1 MAGRSLSSALAAH
14 LAKPATSTC
23 FLLKVTP
30 ARSGAT
36 PFGITTL
43 DADVTYDDGTGPMTY
58 RAKRGYTAF
67 DVQTASDLSVDNSE
81 AQGLLAEY
89 PADGMTAAGIAKG
102 LYDSARFV
110 QYLVNYN
117 DLTMGHVVINAG
129 QVGQVSNIDDM
140 TVKMEMRSLTQIL
153 KQNSIIETTSITC
166 RAKFGDARCKM
177 PLYWYSSAVASVG
190 AESDRVFTMTTKP
203 GGGDASSG
211 STGPVSAVPFGHGDG
226 SKLAFQLLD
235 TAGQPLTGGFA
246 VSAIKINGTTQSGS
260 SYSISGTGLVTF
272 TTTPST
278 AAQLTW
284 DGTVTL
290 FPSGYFSPGVVAW
303 LTGDNAGTENE
314 IESYDSSTGTVTLAI
329 PANVTLQVGDTLQI
343 RRDCDYSK
351 AMCRDTYNNLLNMR
365 AEPELPRAD
374 GTDLMSPT
382 TAAPSN

>member
-1 MAGRSLSSALAAH
+1 MSSALAAH
-14 LAKPATSTC
+14 LAQPATTTC
-23 FLLKVTP
+23 YLLKITP
-30 ARSGAT
+30 IRTGAS

-43 DADVTYDDGTGPMTY
+43 DADVTYDDGTGSMVY

-67 DVQTASDLSVDNSE
+67 DVQTASNLSVDNSE

-89 PADGMTAAGIAKG
+89 PADGMTAAGIAQG

-117 DLTMGHVVINAG
+117 DLTMGHCIINAG
-129 QVGQVSNIDDM
+129 QVGQVSNIDEL

-153 KQNSIIETTSITC
+153 KQDSIIETTSITC
-166 RAKFGDARCKM
+166 RAKFGDERCKM
-177 PLYWYSSAVASVG
+177 PLYWYSSAVATVG
-190 AESDRVFTMTTKP
+190 AESDRVFTLTTRP
-203 GGGDASSG
+203 GGTGGIG
-211 STGPVSAVPFGHGDG
+211 STGSVSAVPFGQGDG
-226 SKLAFQLLD
+226 TKVAFQLLD
-235 TAGQPLTGGFA
+235 TAGQPLTSGFS
-246 VSAIKINGTTQSGS
+246 VSAIKINGTIQSGS

-272 TTTPST
+272 TGAPGS

-290 FPSGYFSPGVVAW
+290 FPSGYFSPGVVRW
-303 LTGDNAGTENE
+303 TSGDNAGTENE
-314 IESYDSSTGTVTLAI
+314 IESYDQATGTVTLSI
-329 PANVTLQVGDTLQI
+329 PANVTIQVGDECDI